1 MKKGY
6 RSFIITALILLFC
19 AIATLLSLQRLVT
32 IKRLS
37 AIFVAAAL
45 MLVINWVR
53 VFGDREKS
61 GISKKLLAAFG
72 AASFIPAAALMI
84 FALLALLKLSN

>member
-1 MKKGY
+1 MKKSY

-19 AIATLLSLQRLVT
+19 ALSMLLALQRMVT
-32 IKRLS
+32 VRRLA
-37 AIFVAAAL
+37 AIFVADAL

-53 VFGDREKS
+53 VYNDREKS

-84 FALLALLKLSN
+84 FAALMLTRLSA